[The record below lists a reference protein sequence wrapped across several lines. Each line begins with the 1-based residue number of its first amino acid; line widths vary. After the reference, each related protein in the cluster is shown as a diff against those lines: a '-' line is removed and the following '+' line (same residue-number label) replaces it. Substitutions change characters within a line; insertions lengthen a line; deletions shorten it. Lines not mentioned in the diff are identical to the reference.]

1 MNFEYSEEQKMLL
14 DMIRSFGTN
23 EVAPGA
29 AARDDSDEFDR
40 ELYDRIAGL
49 GLAGICFPEEYGG
62 AGGDMLTYTMAIEEL
77 CKHDAGMG
85 VALATSVSLCAWPI
99 WSFGTEEQ
107 KEKYLRPLAEGKHL
121 GAFALTESY
130 AGTDAAAQHTTA
142 ILDGDYYTIN
152 GSKIFSTNGGE
163 AETYVVFAMTDKT
176 KGREGISAFIL
187 EKGMPGFIFGKKE
200 SKMGIHSAVAVE
212 LIFNDVKVHKSHL
225 LGQEGQG
232 FKIAKRALEGVRISV
247 AAQALGIAGRAM
259 DEAKAYSEEREQFGK
274 SISKNQAIAIKLADM
289 ATEIDAARLLTYRA
303 AWRKDQGLPCGRA
316 ASMAKL
322 FASDTAMKTT
332 VEAVQIFG
340 GYGYVKDYP
349 MERLMR
355 DAKITQIFGGTN
367 ETQRMVVSGT
377 LFH

>member
-225 LGQEGQG
+225 LGQEG
-232 FKIAKRALEGVRISV
+232 RALKSLKGHWRE
-247 AAQALGIAGRAM
+247 AA
-259 DEAKAYSEEREQFGK
+259 
-274 SISKNQAIAIKLADM
+274 
-289 ATEIDAARLLTYRA
+289 
-303 AWRKDQGLPCGRA
+303 
-316 ASMAKL
+316 
-322 FASDTAMKTT
+322 
-332 VEAVQIFG
+332 
-340 GYGYVKDYP
+340 
-349 MERLMR
+349 
-355 DAKITQIFGGTN
+355 
-367 ETQRMVVSGT
+367 
-377 LFH
+377 

>member
-1 MNFEYSEEQKMLL
+1 
-14 DMIRSFGTN
+14 
-23 EVAPGA
+23 
-29 AARDDSDEFDR
+29 
-40 ELYDRIAGL
+40 
-49 GLAGICFPEEYGG
+49 
-62 AGGDMLTYTMAIEEL
+62 
-77 CKHDAGMG
+77 
-85 VALATSVSLCAWPI
+85 
-99 WSFGTEEQ
+99 
-107 KEKYLRPLAEGKHL
+107 
-121 GAFALTESY
+121 
-130 AGTDAAAQHTTA
+130 
-142 ILDGDYYTIN
+142 
-152 GSKIFSTNGGE
+152 
-163 AETYVVFAMTDKT
+163 
-176 KGREGISAFIL
+176 
-187 EKGMPGFIFGKKE
+187 
-200 SKMGIHSAVAVE
+200 
-212 LIFNDVKVHKSHL
+212 
-225 LGQEGQG
+225 
-232 FKIAKRALEGVRISV
+232 
-247 AAQALGIAGRAM
+247 M

>member
-62 AGGDMLTYTMAIEEL
+62 AGADMLTYTMAIEEL
-77 CKHDAGMG
+77 CKYDAGMG

-163 AETYVVFAMTDKT
+163 AETYIVFAMTDKS
-176 KGREGISAFIL
+176 KGRDGISAFIL

-212 LIFNDVKVHKSHL
+212 LIFNDVKVHKSQL
-225 LGQEGQG
+225 LGPEGQG
-232 FKIAKRALEGVRISV
+232 FKIAKRAFEGGRISV
-247 AAQALGIAGRAM
+247 AAQALGIACRAM